1 MAETETM
8 AEIKTVISGDV
19 TMWKVIGIL
28 TYDELVNVLR
38 EFYAGNP
45 TKHVVWDLSAASL
58 AQIKFEDLEH
68 VAEFVMQYLSS
79 RAGGKTAIVAPDDL
93 GFGLGRIVDSLAES
107 KDAPIATHTF
117 RNISDAAKW
126 IGVEALP
133 VID

>member
-1 MAETETM
+1 M
-8 AEIKTVISGDV
+8 AEIKTVVSGDV
-19 TMWKVIGIL
+19 TMRKVIGTL
-28 TYDELVNVLR
+28 TYDDLLEALR

-45 TKHVVWDLSAASL
+45 TKHVVWDLSAAEMGK
-58 AQIKFEDLEH
+58 INFEDLEH
-68 VAEFVMQYLSS
+68 IAEFVMRYLSM

-93 GFGLGRIVDSLAES
+93 GYGLGRIVDSLAES

-117 RNISDAAKW
+117 RNIDEAAKW